1 MVVRVHPGEQNSG
14 IIVSVL
20 PPPLQRYTGAGIV
33 AQLVEQQTE
42 NLCVVGSIPT
52 DTTESRNN
60 GKPPLPYGS
69 RSINPVK
76 WGKIALSYKGYY
88 DWLLINLSKFESWW
102 SSKTLNVVSDTD
114 SSLGVM
120 GVKAGWKGYIS
131 NPHW

>member
-52 DTTESRNN
+52 GTTESRNN

-69 RSINPVK
+69 RSVKPVK
-76 WGKIALSYKGYY
+76 WGKT
-88 DWLLINLSKFESWW
+88 
-102 SSKTLNVVSDTD
+102 KTLNVVSDTD

-120 GVKAGWKGYIS
+120 GVKAG
-131 NPHW
+131 

>member
-1 MVVRVHPGEQNSG
+1 MEVRVLPGQQNSG

-52 DTTESRNN
+52 GTTESRYN

-76 WGKIALSYKGYY
+76 WGKIALVVE
-88 DWLLINLSKFESWW
+88 WLSHIPDKNEKKVQFLPRVQNLKC
-102 SSKTLNVVSDTD
+102 
-114 SSLGVM
+114 GIR
-120 GVKAGWKGYIS
+120 Y
-131 NPHW
+131 